1 MIKNIFRIFVVLFLV
16 TTINIYSYT
25 IRDSLTIIKTGDSDT
40 AKITNERMD
49 IDTIYSKY
57 INVDSIWAKYLN
69 IHNVDTAKALKFET
83 NDSKLSGLFNY
94 NSEDT
99 SMKRIG
105 TGNIF
110 YDSFI
115 TLNASNWDIDT
126 TGTAYIHADDS
137 LEIYTLDKP
146 DTAILTSKKL
156 LRDSTEV
163 TFRICKFGDGGMT
176 AVQNIYFKNLGQDI
190 LLSSLTKDYAG
201 GSWNYIDMI
210 VYDKNGQAINS
221 VKDTCEG
228 NLIIK
233 FTRYMDTVYSYIN
246 DSIVAKTNYDLYS
259 GNVILDSNYIRFKFV
274 GDDEFPYFYIDD
286 FSIDTFIIAIDTI
299 LPDNEIKMFHKD
311 NVVFEVAND
320 RFHFLPPYI
329 PDTTRFAYQ
338 NPWFNVYNFAD
349 TLSDSNII
357 WNYYNEDMTSLGV
370 PDKITIINIY
380 GGKCDTLTINALTLY
395 YDTLSIPLVINFYG
409 DPISRDTF
417 YMQDIKNRKI
427 IISGHREFVINN
439 YTGCLNI
446 FNTRGITLNNCRFY
460 NKRGNNK
467 TAYALQ
473 FGGTGTIGRKIE
485 INNCYIESDS
495 TVLGYSG
502 ALNFNNLQN
511 AQISMKNTTIYAHGI
526 NSSEGSAVMITG
538 CADTFNFYDCNLI
551 TDFDCLNGIIDGGYG
566 DALVNIYSSR
576 LIAKNNQLGQLAGLA
591 DWGLNI
597 KLYNSY
603 IETQTG
609 GFWTYRYHAKF
620 SHIEIHNCY
629 VKTRHFALRPSY
641 GCMKAYNSTFYST
654 DKNVHNDTGQ
664 IWITPAGDNSNL
676 SNDFRDSLII
686 DGCKFIGHGIK
697 PILFSKATNDDLAHD
712 SLLARVYLNIKNTE
726 FISNRDTLIYT
737 STYTRDSFNIDLEN
751 ITYNTMQDT
760 DATYENLSIVEDTTS
775 ITNTL
780 KTKNGIFDKINTKTA
795 VVDSNLTTDSLYART
810 AVFNG
815 LVSQT
820 GLGYSTYF
828 GDSAGINDD
837 KTDNANV
844 GIGFQALYT
853 STNGIKNVAIG
864 KQSLYS
870 NTCGLSNVAIGYR
883 SLYSNTMGEG
893 NMAIGSFSLY
903 DNTTGCKNIGIGFNA
918 LRDNI
923 EGYYNIGIGYESG
936 YCNSDSGYK
945 NVFIGAFANAM
956 ADGDTNTIVIGA
968 NATGAGDN
976 TATIGDTSIIKT
988 VLRGKVLA
996 DSIKSDSINTD
1007 IIRVESTAY
1016 LKNLYCNND
1025 KYRSIF
1031 LKSLLTFA
1039 NGRINSDTIFIGTDT
1054 IRGGEY
1060 ERGAVFFDTTDNKIK
1075 VFDGLDWGA
1084 ECEIYVN
1091 GLDTV
1096 TVSAQNTWY
1105 TTKIWT
1111 QGEADGLS
1119 LIGDSVVVIKK
1130 QGIYDIEGHLSCSSE
1145 TANHTFQ
1152 WGISVNSAV
1161 PNVKTR
1167 GMRKFANT
1175 DFGNLASGCKLDLS
1189 INDTLRMVV
1198 MDTTGTADLYV
1209 KYGNLKIE
1217 GR

>member
-69 IHNVDTAKALKFET
+69 IH
-83 NDSKLSGLFNY
+83 
-94 NSEDT
+94 
-99 SMKRIG
+99 
-105 TGNIF
+105 
-110 YDSFI
+110 
-115 TLNASNWDIDT
+115 
-126 TGTAYIHADDS
+126 
-137 LEIYTLDKP
+137 
-146 DTAILTSKKL
+146 
-156 LRDSTEV
+156 
-163 TFRICKFGDGGMT
+163 
-176 AVQNIYFKNLGQDI
+176 
-190 LLSSLTKDYAG
+190 
-201 GSWNYIDMI
+201 
-210 VYDKNGQAINS
+210 
-221 VKDTCEG
+221 
-228 NLIIK
+228 
-233 FTRYMDTVYSYIN
+233 
-246 DSIVAKTNYDLYS
+246 
-259 GNVILDSNYIRFKFV
+259 
-274 GDDEFPYFYIDD
+274 
-286 FSIDTFIIAIDTI
+286 
-299 LPDNEIKMFHKD
+299 
-311 NVVFEVAND
+311 
-320 RFHFLPPYI
+320 
-329 PDTTRFAYQ
+329 
-338 NPWFNVYNFAD
+338 
-349 TLSDSNII
+349 
-357 WNYYNEDMTSLGV
+357 
-370 PDKITIINIY
+370 
-380 GGKCDTLTINALTLY
+380 
-395 YDTLSIPLVINFYG
+395 
-409 DPISRDTF
+409 
-417 YMQDIKNRKI
+417 
-427 IISGHREFVINN
+427 
-439 YTGCLNI
+439 
-446 FNTRGITLNNCRFY
+446 
-460 NKRGNNK
+460 
-467 TAYALQ
+467 
-473 FGGTGTIGRKIE
+473 
-485 INNCYIESDS
+485 
-495 TVLGYSG
+495 
-502 ALNFNNLQN
+502 
-511 AQISMKNTTIYAHGI
+511 
-526 NSSEGSAVMITG
+526 
-538 CADTFNFYDCNLI
+538 
-551 TDFDCLNGIIDGGYG
+551 
-566 DALVNIYSSR
+566 
-576 LIAKNNQLGQLAGLA
+576 
-591 DWGLNI
+591 
-597 KLYNSY
+597 
-603 IETQTG
+603 
-609 GFWTYRYHAKF
+609 
-620 SHIEIHNCY
+620 
-629 VKTRHFALRPSY
+629 
-641 GCMKAYNSTFYST
+641 
-654 DKNVHNDTGQ
+654 
-664 IWITPAGDNSNL
+664 
-676 SNDFRDSLII
+676 
-686 DGCKFIGHGIK
+686 
-697 PILFSKATNDDLAHD
+697 
-712 SLLARVYLNIKNTE
+712 
-726 FISNRDTLIYT
+726 
-737 STYTRDSFNIDLEN
+737 
-751 ITYNTMQDT
+751 
-760 DATYENLSIVEDTTS
+760 
-775 ITNTL
+775 
-780 KTKNGIFDKINTKTA
+780 

-1025 KYRSIF
+1025 KDRSIF